1 MKTSLLDLKKSDLQ
15 LVFNPKGPLLSNHLC
30 EYKKFASITIAI
42 GPEGGFTR
50 EEIGLAKSSG
60 IKSISLGSR
69 ILRAETATLISITAI
84 LIQSGEL

>member
-1 MKTSLLDLKKSDLQ
+1 MNCHP
-15 LVFNPKGPLLSNHLC
+15 VHPLISP
-30 EYKKFASITIAI
+30 SIPDNNELNIINKIGLFT